1 MSQRFPIYLCAA
13 FLLACALAFVGSGP
27 TALADDEAKP
37 PKAELDQKSP
47 PIVMSDT
54 AGRSF
59 ELHDCAIGK
68 KDAEAVVLA
77 AAIKM
82 GGAKNATLETKIADL
97 KGVKDEDGDVDSE
110 KVKNL
115 AIAAGEF
122 FGLTATDE
130 SAESFKTLGDLAKW
144 IHEANSAPILIMTW
158 GPRCPTSRKL
168 NDKIVE
174 VIANKKIRAYAIAC
188 NYKDTEEHY
197 AKFLDAFEFK
207 LRIFPDREQRVT
219 DILGGK
225 TTPHFF
231 LFDTKGVL
239 RYRGGLDNDPM
250 GYMEDDERQDWLS
263 DAVDAIKGGKEVAA
277 KDTKPAG

>member
-1 MSQRFPIYLCAA
+1 MHQPPRRPLLAA
-13 FLLACALAFVGSGP
+13 LLACGLFLA
-27 TALADDEAKP
+27 TAPWAGADDDKA
-37 PKAELDQKSP
+37 PKAELDKKAP
-47 PIVMSDT
+47 PIVMQDT

-59 ELHDCAIGK
+59 ELHDASIGK

-77 AAIKM
+77 SAIKM
-82 GGAKNATLETKIADL
+82 GAKSPTLTTKIADM
-97 KGVKDEDGDVDSE
+97 KGMKDEDGELDAS
-110 KVKNL
+110 KVQAL
-115 AIAAGEF
+115 AIAAGEY
-122 FGLTATDE
+122 FGLIATEE
-130 SAESFKTLGDLAKW
+130 SAAKFNTLGDLVTW
-144 IHEANSAPILIMTW
+144 INSANDAPILLFTW
-158 GPRCPTSRKL
+158 GPRCPTSRNL
-168 NDKIVE
+168 NDRIVE
-174 VIANKKIRAYAIAC
+174 IVANGNVRAYALAC

-197 AKFLDAFEFK
+197 ARFMSAQEFNF
-207 LRIFPDREQRVT
+207 RIFPDRDQRVT

-231 LFDTKGVL
+231 LFDSKGVL